1 MPSLPRDDRPVTAA
15 RTRLRLLRSTDMLF
29 KMYCTARR
37 HYGQG
42 GTARIKHTLPPLIV
56 AALALARRIRVMEI
70 DEATP
75 FGGTVSSKKVRVRC
89 DQRDAMKGER
99 TVHRLRM
106 SCARCGLPLTAAKAQ
121 RGPRRT

>member
-1 MPSLPRDDRPVTAA
+1 MGCVPCHPVTAA

-89 DQRDAMKGER
+89 DPRGTEHRVRVSSGFDRHGIAS
-99 TVHRLRM
+99 TV
-106 SCARCGLPLTAAKAQ
+106 
-121 RGPRRT
+121 

>member
-1 MPSLPRDDRPVTAA
+1 MPSVPRDDRPVAAA
-15 RTRLRLLRSTDMLF
+15 RARLRLLRSTDMLF

-89 DQRDAMKGER
+89 DQRGAAHER
-99 TVHRLRM
+99 EGTAH
-106 SCARCGLPLTAAKAQ
+106 GLDR
-121 RGPRRT
+121 RGVASMV